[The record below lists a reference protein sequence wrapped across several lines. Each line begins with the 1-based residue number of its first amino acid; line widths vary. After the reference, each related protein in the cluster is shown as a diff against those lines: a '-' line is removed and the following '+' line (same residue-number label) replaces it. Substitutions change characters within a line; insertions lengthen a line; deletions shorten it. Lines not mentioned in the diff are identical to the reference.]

1 MKQNTP
7 FLRANLFIAAVSA
20 LLTKGVGMQ
29 AAISAVGPYRS
40 RGHGQGK
47 YSGKKRGNRSGRV
60 YAANGK
66 RECARRVRQL
76 ASGQLSFINQQ

>member
-29 AAISAVGPYRS
+29 AAISTVGHYRS

-47 YSGKKRGNRSGRV
+47 YSGKKKGHRSGRT

-66 RECARRVRQL
+66 RECARRVRQM